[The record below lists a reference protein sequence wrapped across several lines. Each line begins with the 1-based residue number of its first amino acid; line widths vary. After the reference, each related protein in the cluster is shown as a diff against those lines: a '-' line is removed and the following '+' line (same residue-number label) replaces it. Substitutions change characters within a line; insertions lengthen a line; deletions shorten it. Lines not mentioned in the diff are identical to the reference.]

1 MRGLV
6 VTHGDL
12 GRELVASASLVV
24 GPNAPLEVFSNQGRG
39 GRELRE
45 AIATWLASDDG
56 PALIFVDEGAGSCGT
71 AACLAASNR
80 EDCWVLGGV
89 NLAMI
94 VTYLGRGGELSGEAL
109 VQKILQR
116 ARESVRQL
124 ETRS

>member
-1 MRGLV
+1 MRALV

-24 GPNAPLEVFSNQGRG
+24 GLNAPLDVFSNHGRS

-45 AIATWLASDDG
+45 AITTWLVASEE

-71 AACLAASNR
+71 AACLAAAGR

-94 VTYLGRGGELSGEAL
+94 VTYLARAAELEGEAL
-109 VQKILQR
+109 VDKILQR
-116 ARESVRQL
+116 AQEAVRVL
-124 ETRS
+124 ETRR